1 MPRKLKLRSKAEWR
15 KRLDLVA
22 KAKSFKRS
30 KQQKYAVTKKYF
42 ASEDPTDE
50 RKFAKR
56 EREFL
61 SDLSRLLLYLSIV
74 LAIYFF
80 LLR

>member
-15 KRLDLVA
+15 KRLDIVA

-30 KQQKYAVTKKYF
+30 QQQKYAVTKKYF
-42 ASEDPTDE
+42 ASEDPANKRE
-50 RKFAKR
+50 FAKR

-61 SDLSRLLLYLSIV
+61 SDLFKLLVYLSII